1 MGKKSKISNQI
12 RNRKKK
18 EPNLYFSFY
27 YYYIYTNYKNKINKI
42 ECIEKKKM
50 GKKASQK
57 KNVQAPKPEEKK
69 VVKETPKKEE
79 EKEKEVSKATQNL
92 TFCPCRVA
100 LGVVALLISI
110 LIGYI
115 LLTGATQSS
124 HSILLNLDTTTRLSP
139 EFLGID
145 GAFYKSNISG
155 LYIHHK
161 EWKPNRN
168 ANVYADPE
176 YNIDDEQLRYPRAIV
191 VISPGRY
198 LHSEGWFDSF
208 ASRLAEEGA
217 VAVFAFDQPGFGKSE
232 GDRGYAESMDTLV
245 DEAESFVRAARA
257 KYPGV
262 PTVCLGE
269 DIGAYTMAQL
279 SYKKKLYSDE
289 EAKIQSTN
297 GKKNILCNGVAMFAP
312 PKFGIIEKLYVKS
325 EFFKKVINFLSE
337 RVPKLPVP
345 VYYPN
350 FMLTSDPEVSKL
362 FANDKFASKM
372 MRVRTLKLMM
382 DARNEIREHPEKIT
396 ATLEIVQGMND
407 TLTDD
412 AYNQAIVEGATHV
425 FKSVGI
431 TEKAKHFV
439 VTDKGTKDKTYSE
452 FVDWLRLAIYNM
464 VEDFGEETEA
474 EIVEPIQKDKN

>member
-1 MGKKSKISNQI
+1 MAKKTNA
-12 RNRKKK
+12 KKVQQ
-18 EPNLYFSFY
+18 P
-27 YYYIYTNYKNKINKI
+27 
-42 ECIEKKKM
+42 
-50 GKKASQK
+50 K
-57 KNVQAPKPEEKK
+57 KNVPAKEPVSEEPSN
-69 VVKETPKKEE
+69 E
-79 EKEKEVSKATQNL
+79 EVSKTTENL
-92 TFCPCRVA
+92 TFCPCKIA
-100 LGVVALLISI
+100 LSVVALLISV

-124 HSILLNLDTTTRLSP
+124 HSVLLNLDTTTRLSP
-139 EFLGID
+139 EFLGIEGD
-145 GAFYKSNISG
+145 FYKSNISG

-176 YNIDDEQLRYPRAIV
+176 YNIDDEQLRYPRAVV

-198 LHSEGWFDSF
+198 LHSEGWFDYF

-217 VAVFAFDQPGFGKSE
+217 VAVYAFDQPGFGKSE
-232 GDRGYAESMDTLV
+232 GDRGYAESFETLI
-245 DEAESFVRAARA
+245 DEAESFVKMARA

-279 SYKKKLYSDE
+279 SYRKSLYSE
-289 EAKIQSTN
+289 EEGKLKIAN

-312 PKFGIIEKLYVKS
+312 PKFGLIEKFYLKYD
-325 EFFKKVINFLSE
+325 FFKKFVDFLSE
-337 RVPKLPVP
+337 KVPKLPVP

-350 FMLTSDPEVSKL
+350 FMLTFDSDVSKQ
-362 FANDKFASKM
+362 FSNDKFASKM
-372 MRVRTLKLMM
+372 MRIRTLKLMM
-382 DARNEIREHPEKIT
+382 DARKEILDHPEKIT

-412 AYNQAIVEGATHV
+412 AYNQAVVEGAKHV

-431 TEKAKHFV
+431 PELTRHFV
-439 VTDKGTKDKTYSE
+439 ITDKDTRDKTYSE

-474 EIVEPIQKDKN
+474 EIVEPVLKSQN